1 MQRLTNSLSTRHVLG
16 LWQSQVLAVLQEHV
30 LLVRLIGFNMTEQVL
45 EAEYNAAKSEM
56 NWLFA
61 QMASASWEMN
71 GPLSVREELIQA
83 YEKAKE
89 RRRLAFNAL
98 CNYQINN

>member
-1 MQRLTNSLSTRHVLG
+1 
-16 LWQSQVLAVLQEHV
+16 
-30 LLVRLIGFNMTEQVL
+30 MTEQEL
-45 EAEYNAAKSEM
+45 EAEYNSAKTEM

-61 QMASASWEMN
+61 QMANADRTRAPS
-71 GPLSVREELIQA
+71 SVCQELAQA
-83 YEKAKE
+83 YETAKE